1 MKRIGE
7 GKRFLAEERQRPLF
21 IVSTKAKTSLRR
33 SSALVMP
40 YAQATSSNASPIG
53 RGTTVLT
60 WKSGDRLLVT
70 ISAERFYETSR
81 AEKLTGIPG
90 LCAPEYA
97 ALRRSF
103 RHITM

>member
-1 MKRIGE
+1 MERSGE
-7 GKRFLAEERQRPLF
+7 ADRGGSGRKRFLAEERQRPLF

-33 SSALVMP
+33 SLALVMP

-70 ISAERFYETSR
+70 ISAERFFMR
-81 AEKLTGIPG
+81 L
-90 LCAPEYA
+90 PERKIDRHPW
-97 ALRRSF
+97 ALRARVC
-103 RHITM
+103 RA